1 MRINKNVNNSDDLTS
16 KNINIASSLDEK
28 QGGTS
33 SSYQTLSKNKK
44 KKKAVANF
52 ENNFLNFF
60 LNTLPTKI
68 RLFLTYIDFFPEEIN
83 FTFKLKDKFTSFYGY
98 VISFLFF
105 IMFLLLFINNVFFFH
120 NKNECTFTDILPY

>member
-1 MRINKNVNNSDDLTS
+1 MKINKNVNNIDDLTS

-33 SSYQTLSKNKK
+33 SSYQNLSKNKK
-44 KKKAVANF
+44 KKKTVANF

-68 RLFLTYIDFFPEEIN
+68 RLFLTYIDFFP
-83 FTFKLKDKFTSFYGY
+83 
-98 VISFLFF
+98 
-105 IMFLLLFINNVFFFH
+105 
-120 NKNECTFTDILPY
+120 